1 MAVSPRSDLFGR
13 VVGILVFLVGLGVIL
28 AVLWLGFGMFR
39 DPNLGMQPAGGA
51 PAPSA
56 ADVGV
61 GFGKLIMRIALLFL
75 GSICGS
81 LIANKGIQLYFSALQ
96 GSPAVPDP
104 EKSVRPPSGSA

>member
-28 AVLWLGFGMFR
+28 AVVWLGFGMFR
-39 DPNLGMQPAGGA
+39 DPNLGMQPAA
-51 PAPSA
+51 NSPSPSA
-56 ADVGV
+56 ADLGV

-96 GSPAVPDP
+96 GRLDAPNP
-104 EKSVRPPSGSA
+104 EKSVRPPSESA